1 MKTRNLKKNV
11 LFSVLSVIMMLSAV
25 GCNGGTASSNDS
37 VSTTPPTSSDS
48 SQSNKEPIRNTNNML
63 IENGVSDYVIVYP
76 ADGATHADMQLAISE
91 MQTLV
96 LEATGYYMPA
106 LTDAQEMSSY
116 KILSIGETA
125 QAKKEKALMN
135 KVKSSNLG
143 SQGYVI
149 DTIGTSCYML
159 GRSATANLYSVYEF
173 LEYQFGFECY
183 ARDEYALDKNVE
195 NRELLDFNLVD
206 IPDFESRTPM
216 NWEGLSCKR
225 LRAQVYTEGFNAVGG
240 NTFVHNV
247 NALIPGSK
255 YYAEHPKWFYKWTSD
270 GHTTQELCM
279 TAHGDEKELEAL
291 IDAFVYEMQWRLMED
306 PTIDWISFCQEDTAA
321 VCDCEPCNKDNNLYD
336 TGRTTA
342 YFVNYIRV
350 ANAVARK
357 IKAWNE
363 EVCPERNIIIFLWD
377 YGKCKTVPVKL
388 NDDGTPY
395 KDENGN
401 YLPYSEELTLE
412 ENIGVYY
419 CSYSSAMYVSP
430 YSQENSSEDESLK
443 RIQAIARNPLMYFW
457 TYSAEFGNYL
467 MPLNTVD
474 NRQDMYR
481 YMKEHGAI
489 GVFDQAQFDQETAP
503 DFGALKSYV
512 SAKLM
517 WDVDANV
524 DDLINNFFDNYYKEA
539 SSIMKKFFN
548 EYRAYFCYLHEEFG
562 FKGGIGDLP
571 NLFKTSKHWPY
582 MRIQRF
588 LDYID
593 MAYNEIEP
601 LKTSDPEKYALLYNR
616 LNKESLSWRYLELS
630 IYPETYHTTM
640 LEAMQNQLLTDC
652 ISCGLTKANEQQA
665 IQNLF

>member
-1 MKTRNLKKNV
+1 MKTRKITKNI
-11 LFSVLSVIMMLSAV
+11 LFSVLSVVMLFSAV
-25 GCNGGTASSNDS
+25 GCNFGTGASS
-37 VSTTPPTSSDS
+37 SSSSSSS
-48 SQSNKEPIRNTNNML
+48 SQGGKEPIQTTDNML

-76 ADGATHADMQLAISE
+76 AEGSSHTDMQLAITE
-91 MQTLV
+91 MQSLV
-96 LEATGYYMPA
+96 MEATGYYIPA
-106 LTDAQEMSSY
+106 VSDAQETSSD

-125 QAKKEKALMN
+125 QAKKEQALMN
-135 KVKSSNLG
+135 KVKTSDLG

-183 ARDEYALDKNVE
+183 ARDEYALDKNVK
-195 NRELLDFNLVD
+195 NRALLDFDLVD

-216 NWEGLSCKR
+216 NWEGLSCDR

-240 NTFVHNV
+240 NQFVHNV

-255 YYAEHPKWFYKWTSD
+255 YYAEHPKWFYKWTAD

-279 TAHGDEKELEAL
+279 TAHGDQAEWEAL
-291 IDAFVYEMQWRLMED
+291 VDAFAYEMQWRLLED

-321 VCDCEPCNKDNNLYD
+321 LCDCYDCNKDNNLYD
-336 TGRTTA
+336 TGRPTA
-342 YFVNYIRV
+342 YLANYIRM
-350 ANAVARK
+350 ANAIAKKMKV
-357 IKAWNE
+357 WNE

-377 YGKCKTVPVKL
+377 YGKAKTVPVKL
-388 NDDGTPY
+388 NPDGTPY

-401 YLPYSEELTLE
+401 YAPYSEELTLE
-412 ENIGVYY
+412 ENIAVFY
-419 CSYSSAMYVSP
+419 CSYSAGMYLSP
-430 YSQENSSEDESLK
+430 TEDSNAAEHESLL

-457 TYSAEFGNYL
+457 TYSANFSDYM
-467 MPLNTVD
+467 MPFNLLD
-474 NRQDMYR
+474 NRQELYQ
-481 YMKEHGAI
+481 YMKQYGAV

-524 DDLINNFFDNYYKEA
+524 DELINNFMDNYYKEA
-539 SSIMKKFFN
+539 APIMKKMLN
-548 EYRAYFCYLHEEFG
+548 EYRAYFLYLHEEFG
-562 FKGGIGDLP
+562 FKGGIGDLN
-571 NLFKTSKHWPY
+571 NLFKTTTHWPY

-601 LKTSDPEKYALLYNR
+601 LKTTDPERYQTLYTR
-616 LNKESLSWRYLELS
+616 IKRESLTWRYLELS
-630 IYPETYHTTM
+630 IYPSTYDSAT
-640 LEAMQNQLLTDC
+640 LEIMQSGLLADC
-652 ISCGLTKANEQQA
+652 IACGLTQCRENTS
-665 IQNLF
+665 IQYLF